1 MALPSNVEQFV
12 KDYYYDNIITDPTL
26 RNPETCELD
35 TLRCSLQILEAVLNN
50 VGVRFP
56 YTIRGINVIGGLD
69 MEALNKKGI
78 HFGDDVDVI
87 LIPKDNGDA

>member
-1 MALPSNVEQFV
+1 MALPSNIEQFV

-56 YTIRGINVIGGLD
+56 YIIKGINTISLD

-78 HFGDDVDVI
+78 HFGVI
-87 LIPKDNGDA
+87 LIPKDNGNA

>member
-1 MALPSNVEQFV
+1 MALPSNIEQFV

-35 TLRCSLQILEAVLNN
+35 TLRCSMQILEVVLNN

-56 YTIRGINVIGGLD
+56 YIIKGINTISLD

-87 LIPKDNGDA
+87 LIPKDNGNA

>member
-56 YTIRGINVIGGLD
+56 YTIRGINTISLD

>member
-1 MALPSNVEQFV
+1 MVLPSNIEQFV

-56 YTIRGINVIGGLD
+56 YNIQGINTISLD

-87 LIPKDNGDA
+87 LIPKDNGNA